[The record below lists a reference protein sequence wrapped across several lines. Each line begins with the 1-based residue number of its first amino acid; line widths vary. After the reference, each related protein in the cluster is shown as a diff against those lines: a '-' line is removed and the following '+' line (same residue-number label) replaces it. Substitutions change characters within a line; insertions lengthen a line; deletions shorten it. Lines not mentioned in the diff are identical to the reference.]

1 MELLEERLKHDVL
14 QELARY
20 HAVLVTQELNDG
32 QLVDVWV
39 EVAPGAVK
47 TPREIYDQ
55 LAAEN
60 YNVRY
65 LRVPITH
72 TRAPKGRDFDILAS
86 AINGAPSSCAHIF
99 NCQAGHGRTTTAM
112 VVACLCL
119 RSIANQSTTGLRQ
132 SVTDAWQGEWVVVS
146 RLLRLLQGGQDAKNE
161 LDSVIDECSAVVNLR
176 DGMQPDSEDTGRSS
190 PTAKQLS
197 HDKVNRDFLAHRV
210 KHLDLYCC
218 LITFAAWVRLGMPAR
233 SYKVW
238 RKMRPE
244 VHDLRAFIR
253 RNPMAALEFSKAVQ
267 VQEFYSSCLDAGLAA
282 THRHGAV
289 LGPTT
294 MLKRHFLAGPARNE
308 LEADPESI
316 DCSDDDAP
324 PQTVPRL
331 CCAKFD
337 VPVACFATSSVS
349 GLRNWLQD
357 DMEAGPGG
365 TGPCVFLTDLR
376 EELVVYINDEP
387 FTLREG
393 HRPIQSI
400 KMASL
405 SGQTVE
411 ELETRLKTDV
421 LAEAQACGGRILVHR
436 EPRYGSLQDGLGQP
450 DDTAPSVQPYWCVA
464 QKARSRQC
472 LILVV
477 ALAG

>member
-1 MELLEERLKHDVL
+1 MKHDVL
-14 QELARY
+14 QELERY
-20 HAVLVTQELNDG
+20 RAVLVTRELNDG
-32 QLVDVWV
+32 QLVDVWLV
-39 EVAPGAVK
+39 VAPEAVK
-47 TPREIYDQ
+47 TPREVYDQ
-55 LAAEN
+55 LAAEGF
-60 YNVRY
+60 NVRY

-86 AINGAPSSCAHIF
+86 AIHGAPPSAAHVF

-119 RSIANQSTTGLRQ
+119 RSLVAQPSPAPRL
-132 SVTDAWQGEWVVVS
+132 SVTDAWQGEGVVVS
-146 RLLRLLQGGQDAKNE
+146 RLLRLLQGGQDAKSE
-161 LDSVIDECSAVVNLR
+161 LDSVIDDCSAVVNLR

-253 RNPMAALEFSKAVQ
+253 RNPMAALEFSKAVY
-267 VQEFYSSCLDAGLAA
+267 VQEFYSSCPDADLAA
-282 THRHGAV
+282 SHRLGAV

-294 MLKRHFLAGPARNE
+294 MLKRHFLAGPVRSEVAT
-308 LEADPESI
+308 DPEAA
-316 DCSDDDAP
+316 DGCSDDDQP

-331 CCAKFD
+331 CCAKLD
-337 VPVACFATSSVS
+337 VPVACFATSSVN
-349 GLRNWLQD
+349 GLRAWLHD
-357 DMEAGPGG
+357 DLDAGPDGS
-365 TGPCVFLTDLR
+365 GPCVFLTDLR

-387 FTLREG
+387 FTLREV
-393 HRPIQSI
+393 R
-400 KMASL
+400 AVLLSL
-405 SGQTVE
+405 PG
-411 ELETRLKTDV
+411 
-421 LAEAQACGGRILVHR
+421 LA
-436 EPRYGSLQDGLGQP
+436 D
-450 DDTAPSVQPYWCVA
+450 
-464 QKARSRQC
+464 
-472 LILVV
+472 
-477 ALAG
+477 

>member
-1 MELLEERLKHDVL
+1 MFPSVDAGNRFSAYSNLTLAPPADTGIDSSRVELLEERLKHDVL
-14 QELARY
+14 HELERY
-20 HAVLVTQELNDG
+20 RAVLVTRELTDG

-39 EVAPGAVK
+39 DVAPEAVK

-55 LAAEN
+55 LAAEGF
-60 YNVRY
+60 NVRY

-86 AINGAPSSCAHIF
+86 AIRGAPSNSAHVF

-119 RSIANQSTTGLRQ
+119 RSIADQSVATPRQ
-132 SVTDAWQGEWVVVS
+132 SMTDAWRGEWVVVS
-146 RLLRLLQGGQDAKNE
+146 RLLRLLQGGQDAKGE
-161 LDSVIDECSAVVNLR
+161 LDSVIDDCSAVVNLR

-253 RNPMAALEFSKAVQ
+253 RNPMAALEFSKAVH
-267 VQEFYSSCLDAGLAA
+267 VQEFYSSCPDADLAA
-282 THRHGAV
+282 SHRHGAV

-294 MLKRHFLAGPARNE
+294 MLKRHFLAGPVRSK
-308 LEADPESI
+308 LEADPEAV
-316 DCSDDDAP
+316 DFCSDDDTP
-324 PQTVPRL
+324 PPTVPRL
-331 CCAKFD
+331 CCAKLD
-337 VPVACFATSSVS
+337 VPVVCFATSSVS
-349 GLRNWLQD
+349 GFRAWLQD
-357 DMEAGPGG
+357 DMDAGPDG

-387 FTLREG
+387 FTLREVRLHARLYTWCWTEHLNDRDIG
-393 HRPIQSI
+393 RSSQSRWP
-400 KMASL
+400 ACLARRWRSL
-405 SGQTVE
+405 RRG
-411 ELETRLKTDV
+411 
-421 LAEAQACGGRILVHR
+421 
-436 EPRYGSLQDGLGQP
+436 
-450 DDTAPSVQPYWCVA
+450 
-464 QKARSRQC
+464 
-472 LILVV
+472 
-477 ALAG
+477 